1 MSDEEEEY
9 HKFGQELEKIQR
21 EMNKSFPI
29 GQVSGWDDDGEGIEE
44 ERNPAESPAKEIL
57 WASENG
63 KLSEVERLI
72 LGDPML
78 IHAKDKDGY
87 TPLHRACY
95 NDHEHIVDFLLRHG
109 ANISAETE
117 DGWQPLH
124 SACKWNNAR
133 CVAKLLEHGADP
145 NAASKGGQTPLHLAA
160 SNGYAKDTLQLLL
173 LHPDIRADVMNGTGE
188 RPIDLAQRCG
198 RYGYL
203 FEIAETCINIL

>member
-1 MSDEEEEY
+1 MSDEEEY
-9 HKFGQELEKIQR
+9 DKFGQELEKVQR
-21 EMNKSFPI
+21 KMKGFSI
-29 GQVSGWDDDGEGIEE
+29 GQVSGWDDDAEGIEE
-44 ERNPAESPAKEIL
+44 ERNPVESPAKEIL

-63 KLSEVERLI
+63 KLSVVERLI
-72 LGDPML
+72 LGDPTL

-95 NDHEHIVDFLLRHG
+95 NGHDHIVDFLLRHG

-145 NAASKGGQTPLHLAA
+145 NAASKGDASTPSSLKQLCQRHIAA
-160 SNGYAKDTLQLLL
+160 ATAS
-173 LHPDIRADVMNGTGE
+173 P
-188 RPIDLAQRCG
+188 
-198 RYGYL
+198 
-203 FEIAETCINIL
+203 